1 MTRRLAQILFIAFAV
16 LAATGAVAA
25 VCLYFFGGRLEVADV
40 FVYGTSTVL
49 LGFLG
54 LLVLRCLLLTTIS
67 LVENIRHAA
76 EPAIAADYPSFSV
89 IVPACNEGPVIE
101 SSIAAA
107 MSLNYPNFEV
117 IVVDDGSTDDTYEKA
132 AALSSRY
139 GAHRLRVFRK
149 ANSGKGSALN
159 AGIRYARGELILCT
173 DADSRLDRDVLR
185 RAASHFADPSISA
198 VAGNVKVANR
208 LNTLTRLQ
216 ALEYI
221 QGLNLVRMAQSAFRK
236 VTVIPGPVGMFRK
249 SVLDA
254 VGGYATN
261 TFAEDCDITL
271 QIMLHGGRI
280 KYDMDVIAWTEAPET
295 ASTLIRQ
302 RYRWSRGIMQAILKH
317 KRWLSRPFSG
327 FGTWLSLWLFV
338 IESIAIP
345 MMNLAG
351 LAFFLFTTLSGGGM
365 SSLVVLWWAQLTV
378 IDAAIAA
385 YCLAAEGEDLRLMLQ
400 VVVFRVF
407 FVPFVDVVRA
417 LAWVDELFSVPM
429 SWLRQERVGR
439 I

>member
-1 MTRRLAQILFIAFAV
+1 MTRRLAQILFIA
-16 LAATGAVAA
+16 LAAIVVTCVVAA
-25 VCLYFFGGRLEVADV
+25 VCFYFYGERLEIADV
-40 FVYGTSTVL
+40 FVYGTTTVL
-49 LGFLG
+49 LVFLG
-54 LLVLRCLLLTTIS
+54 LLVLRCVVLTTIS
-67 LVENIRHAA
+67 LIEHIRHAA
-76 EPAIAADYPSFSV
+76 EPVVPADYPSYSV
-89 IVPACNEGPVIE
+89 IIPAYNEGPVIE

-107 MSLNYPNFEV
+107 MSLDYPNFEV
-117 IVVDDGSTDDTYEKA
+117 IVVDDGSTDDTFQKA
-132 AALSSRY
+132 TALSARY
-139 GAHRLRVFRK
+139 GAHRLRVFSK

-159 AGIRYARGELILCT
+159 AGIRYARGTLVLCT
-173 DADSRLDRDVLR
+173 DADSRLDRGVLR
-185 RAASHFADPSISA
+185 RAAVHFADPSIGA
-198 VAGNVKVANR
+198 VAGNVKIANR
-208 LNTLTRLQ
+208 LNVLTRLQ
-216 ALEYI
+216 TLEYI
-221 QGLNLVRMAQSAFRK
+221 QGLNLVRMAQGALRR
-236 VTVIPGPVGMFRK
+236 VTVIPGPVGIFRK

-261 TFAEDCDITL
+261 TFAEDCDLTL

-295 ASTLIRQ
+295 AAALIRQ

-317 KRWLSRPFSG
+317 KRSLLRPFPG
-327 FGTWLSLWLFV
+327 FVTWLALWLFV
-338 IESIAIP
+338 SESIAIP

-378 IDAAIAA
+378 IDAVIAA

-400 VVVFRVF
+400 VIVYRVF
-407 FVPFVDVVRA
+407 FVPFIDVVRA

-429 SWLRQERVGR
+429 SWLGSERVGR

>member
-1 MTRRLAQILFIAFAV
+1 MTRRLAQILFIAVAV
-16 LAATGAVAA
+16 IVITCVVAA
-25 VCLYFFGGRLEVADV
+25 VCLYTYGGRLEITDV
-40 FVYGTSTVL
+40 FVYGTTTVL
-49 LGFLG
+49 LAFLG
-54 LLVLRCLLLTTIS
+54 LLVLRCLILTTIS
-67 LVENIRHAA
+67 LVEHIRHAA
-76 EPAIAADYPSFSV
+76 ERTVLTEYPPFSV
-89 IVPACNEGPVIE
+89 IIPAYNEGPVIA

-117 IVVDDGSTDDTYEKA
+117 IVVDDGSSDDTYEKA
-132 AALSSRY
+132 AALASRY
-139 GAHRLRVFRK
+139 GAHRLRVFTK

-159 AGIRYARGELILCT
+159 AGIRYARGQLILCT
-173 DADSRLDRDVLR
+173 DADSRLDRDVLLK
-185 RAASHFADPSISA
+185 AASHFADPSISA
-198 VAGNVKVANR
+198 VAGNVKVTNR
-208 LNTLTRLQ
+208 LNALTRLQ

-221 QGLNLVRMAQSAFRK
+221 QGLNLVRMAQGALRR
-236 VTVIPGPVGMFRK
+236 VTVIPGPVGIFRK

-271 QIMLHGGRI
+271 QIMLAGGRI

-295 ASTLIRQ
+295 ASALIRQ

-317 KRWLSRPFSG
+317 KQWLSRPFSG
-327 FGTWLSLWLFV
+327 FVTWLSLWLFV
-338 IESIAIP
+338 FESIAMP

-378 IDAAIAA
+378 IDAVIAA

-400 VVVFRVF
+400 VVVYRVF

-429 SWLRQERVGR
+429 SWLRTERVGR

>member
-1 MTRRLAQILFIAFAV
+1 MTRRLAQILFVALVVLFA
-16 LAATGAVAA
+16 TCAVASLF
-25 VCLYFFGGRLEVADV
+25 LYFFGGRLEITDV
-40 FVYGTSTVL
+40 FMSGTTTVL
-49 LGFLG
+49 VGFLA
-54 LLVLRCLLLTTIS
+54 LLVLRCVILTTIS
-67 LVENIRHAA
+67 LFEHIRHTA
-76 EPAIAADYPSFSV
+76 ERTTPVEYPSFSV
-89 IVPACNEGPVIE
+89 IIPAYNEGPVIE
-101 SSIAAA
+101 ASIEGA

-132 AALSSRY
+132 AALSARY
-139 GAHRLRVFRK
+139 GTRRLRVFSK

-159 AGIRYARGELILCT
+159 AGIRYARGELVLCT
-173 DADSRLDRDVLR
+173 DADCRLDKNVLR
-185 RAASHFADPSISA
+185 KAVSHFADPSVSA

-208 LNTLTRLQ
+208 LNVLTRLQ

-221 QGLNLVRMAQSAFRK
+221 QGLNLVRMAQGALRK
-236 VTVIPGPVGMFRK
+236 VTVIPGPVGIFRK
-249 SVLDA
+249 SVLEA

-271 QIMLHGGRI
+271 QIMLHGGQI
-280 KYDMDVIAWTEAPET
+280 KYDMDVIAWTEAPE
-295 ASTLIRQ
+295 SPFTLIKQ
-302 RYRWSRGIMQAILKH
+302 RYRWSRGILQAILKH
-317 KRWLSRPFSG
+317 KQWLSRPFPG
-327 FGTWLSLWLFV
+327 FMTWLSLWLFV
-338 IESIAIP
+338 FESLAMP

-378 IDAAIAA
+378 VDAVIAA
-385 YCLAAEGEDLRLMLQ
+385 YCLASEGEDLRLLFQ
-400 VVVFRVF
+400 VVVYRVF

-429 SWLRQERVGR
+429 SWMRAERVGR

>member
-1 MTRRLAQILFIAFAV
+1 MTRRLAQIIFIALAA
-16 LAATGAVAA
+16 LAATCAVAA
-25 VCLYFFGGRLEVADV
+25 AFLHFFDERIEITDV

-49 LGFLG
+49 LAFLG
-54 LLVLRCLLLTTIS
+54 LLVLRCVLLTAIS
-67 LVENIRHAA
+67 LIEHIRHAA
-76 EPAIAADYPSFSV
+76 EPTVLAEYPSFSV
-89 IVPACNEGPVIE
+89 IIPACNEGLVIE

-107 MSLNYPNFEV
+107 MSLSYPNFEV

-132 AALSSRY
+132 AALSSHY
-139 GAHRLRVFRK
+139 GEHRLRVFKK
-149 ANSGKGSALN
+149 ANGGKGSALN

-173 DADSRLDRDVLR
+173 DADSRLDRGVLR
-185 RAASHFADPSISA
+185 KSACHFADSSIGA

-221 QGLNLVRMAQSAFRK
+221 QGLNLVRMAQSALSR
-236 VTVIPGPVGMFRK
+236 VTVIPGPVGIFRK

-271 QIMLHGGRI
+271 EIMLRGGRI

-295 ASTLIRQ
+295 ASALINQ

-317 KRWLSRPFSG
+317 KQSLSRPSSG
-327 FGTWLSLWLFV
+327 FVTWLSLWLFV
-338 IESIAIP
+338 CESIAIP
-345 MMNLAG
+345 TMNLAG
-351 LAFFLFTTLSGGGM
+351 LAFFLLTTLSGGGM

-378 IDAAIAA
+378 IDAVIAA

-400 VVVFRVF
+400 VVVYRVF

-429 SWLRQERVGR
+429 SWLRQERTGR